1 MSAFHAATS
10 GSTFGEVL
18 LSLRTAAGLSQ
29 ASLAL
34 TSGMSVRALRELE
47 RGRASAPQERSA
59 ELLADALD
67 LAGDARQHFLSLAK
81 QGRRRSA
88 GAAKGAALHRLPAV
102 PGFVGRQPELL
113 RLSREAETGGV
124 VVIAG
129 PPGVGKTSLA
139 LASANELLSSFPD
152 GCLALDLRGVDDR
165 PVDPAAALEQ
175 LLASLDVPPGRMPV
189 TLEERSSLFR
199 KVLRDRRVLVLLD
212 NAFDE
217 GQVRPLL
224 TMSKGCLTVV
234 TCRRVLAGLESAR
247 WVLLDTLTQD
257 GAVELVAAV
266 AGERVVREEPEAVR
280 ELVALCGNL
289 PLAVRMVCTRLA
301 AGRDGR
307 SVAALAGELRDE
319 RRLLDSLS
327 MGDED
332 LRTAFSTSY
341 QALSPRARSVFRRLA
356 GVPGVHFDDDLA
368 AVVTGVPVAE
378 VGLVLDEL
386 VEMSLLTIT
395 TESMRFQ
402 FHDLIRIFA
411 RERLLGE
418 EPREVRDELRDA
430 FATHVLD
437 LASAAGG
444 LFSPDVRE
452 VPRDCPFRSYEEAA
466 EWLDLESS
474 NWSAVQREAAALGR
488 HRQVLDF
495 AVAIHCYAIGHE
507 QKHRWN
513 DVFELGLQAARAL
526 GDRRGEAE
534 MLNLLGAARHRCTDE
549 QELALAALREAVTIA
564 EEIGHHRVAMSARS
578 SIGLVLSHL
587 GEVEEAL
594 DHITFAYER
603 SGEFGY
609 FQHRVWTSL
618 GLGACLL
625 AAGRVADALERFAS
639 TLDQTKQ
646 NRDQTNQETLHR
658 VMALLLTLMG
668 DCLTALGRWEEAA
681 DSYHSART
689 TIGDLQLSYRT
700 EAEMALS
707 EGVAR
712 RHTGEV
718 EQARA
723 CLTLALGKLGALGNR
738 AQRETAEAELAL
750 LPDSGTAQ

>member
-1 MSAFHAATS
+1 MSAFHTVTS

-29 ASLAL
+29 AGLAL

-47 RGRASAPQERSA
+47 RGRANAPQQRST
-59 ELLADALD
+59 ELLADALG
-67 LAGDARQHFLSLAK
+67 LTGDARQSFLSLAR
-81 QGRRRSA
+81 QGRRRST
-88 GAAKGAALHRLPAV
+88 GAVTGAALRRLPAV
-102 PGFVGRQPELL
+102 PGFVGRQQELL

-129 PPGVGKTSLA
+129 PPGIGKTSLA
-139 LASANELLSSFPD
+139 VAAANELLYSFPD
-152 GCLALDLRGVDDR
+152 GCLALDLRGVDDH
-165 PVDPAAALEQ
+165 PLSPAAALEQ
-175 LLASLDVPPGRMPV
+175 MLASLDVPPGRMPV

-199 KVLRDRRVLVLLD
+199 KVLRSRRVLVLLD
-212 NAFDE
+212 NASDE
-217 GQVRPLL
+217 GQIRPLL
-224 TMSKGCLTVV
+224 TMSEGCLTIV

-266 AGERVVREEPEAVR
+266 AGEQVVREEPEAVR

-301 AGRDGR
+301 VGHDGR
-307 SVAALAGELRDE
+307 SAAALAGALRDE

-327 MGDED
+327 MGDAD

-356 GVPGVHFDDDLA
+356 VVPGVHFDDDLA
-368 AVVTGVPVAE
+368 AVATGVPVAE

-386 VEMSLLTIT
+386 VEVSLLTIT
-395 TESMRFQ
+395 TESVRFQ

-411 RERLLGE
+411 RERRLEE
-418 EPREVRDELRDA
+418 EPQDVRDELRDA

-437 LASAAGG
+437 LASTAGR
-444 LFSPDVRE
+444 LFFPDVLE

-466 EWLDLESS
+466 EWLDREAS

-495 AVAIHCYAIGHE
+495 AVSIHCYAIGRE

-513 DVFELGLQAARAL
+513 EVFEFGLHAARAL
-526 GDRRGEAE
+526 RDRRGEAE
-534 MLNLLGAARHRCTDE
+534 MLNLLGATQHRCTDE
-549 QELALAALREAVTIA
+549 QKLALTTLREAVAVA
-564 EEIGHHRVAMSARS
+564 EEIGHRRIVMSAKS
-578 SIGLVLSHL
+578 TIGLVLAHL
-587 GEVEEAL
+587 GEFTEAL
-594 DHITFAYER
+594 EHITFAYEG
-603 SGEFGY
+603 SGEFDY

-618 GLGACLL
+618 GLAVCLL
-625 AAGRVADALERFAS
+625 AAGRFADALEQFAS
-639 TLDQTKQ
+639 TLDQTRQ
-646 NRDQTNQETLHR
+646 NRDQTNQETLDR
-658 VMALLLTLMG
+658 MVALLLMLMG
-668 DCLTALGRWEEAA
+668 DCLSALGRWKEAA
-681 DSYHSART
+681 DSYHGART
-689 TIGDLQLSYRT
+689 IGALQMSYRT
-700 EAEMALS
+700 EGELALS

-712 RHTGEV
+712 RRAGEV

-723 CLTLALGKLGALGNR
+723 CLTFALGKLDALGNR
-738 AQRETAEAELAL
+738 AQRETTEAELAL
-750 LPDSGTAQ
+750 LPDPGTAQ

>member
-1 MSAFHAATS
+1 MSATRTS
-10 GSTFGEVL
+10 ASESPFGEVL
-18 LSLRTAAGLSQ
+18 LSLRTAAGLTQ
-29 ASLAL
+29 AGLAL
-34 TSGMSVRALRELE
+34 ASGMSVRALRELE
-47 RGRASAPQERSA
+47 RGRANAPQERST
-59 ELLADALD
+59 ELLADALG
-67 LAGDARQHFLSLAK
+67 LAGGARDSFLSLAR

-88 GAAKGAALHRLPAV
+88 GAAKNAALRSLPAV
-102 PGFVGRQPELL
+102 PGLVGRQQELL
-113 RLSREAETGGV
+113 RLSREAEAGGV

-139 LASANELLSSFPD
+139 VAAAEDLLSSFPD

-165 PVDPAAALEQ
+165 PLSPAAALEQ
-175 LLASLDVPPGRMPV
+175 MLASLDVPPWRMPA
-189 TLEERSSLFR
+189 TLDERSSLFR

-212 NAFDE
+212 NASDE
-217 GQVRPLL
+217 SQVRPLL
-224 TMSKGCLTVV
+224 TMSEGCLTVV

-266 AGERVVREEPEAVR
+266 AGEQVVREEPEAVR

-356 GVPGVHFDDDLA
+356 AVPGVHFDDDLA
-368 AVVTGVPVAE
+368 AVATGVPVAE

-395 TESMRFQ
+395 TESVRFQ

-411 RERLLGE
+411 RERRLAE
-418 EPREVRDELRDA
+418 EPQDVRDELRDA

-444 LFSPDVRE
+444 LFFPDVRE

-466 EWLDLESS
+466 EWLDREAS
-474 NWSAVQREAAALGR
+474 NWLAVHQETAALGR

-495 AVAIHCYAIGHE
+495 ADAIHCYAIGRE

-513 DVFELGLQAARAL
+513 EVFELGLKAARAL
-526 GDRRGEAE
+526 RDRRGEAE
-534 MLNLLGAARHRCTDE
+534 MLNLLGATQHRCTDE
-549 QELALAALREAVTIA
+549 QELALATLREAMAIA
-564 EEIGHHRVAMSARS
+564 EEIGHRRIVMSANLS
-578 SIGLVLSHL
+578 TGLVLAHL
-587 GEVEEAL
+587 GKFAEGLE
-594 DHITFAYER
+594 HITFAYEG
-603 SGEFGY
+603 SGEFDY

-618 GLGACLL
+618 GLGVCLL
-625 AAGRVADALERFAS
+625 AAGRFADALERFAS
-639 TLDQTKQ
+639 TLDQSKQ
-646 NRDQTNQETLHR
+646 NRDQTNQETLDR
-658 VMALLLTLMG
+658 MLALLLTLMG
-668 DCLTALGRWEEAA
+668 DCLSALGRWKEAA
-681 DSYHSART
+681 ESYHDART
-689 TIGDLQLSYRT
+689 TIGELQMSYRT
-700 EAEMALS
+700 EGELALN

-712 RHTGEV
+712 RRAGEV

-723 CLTLALGKLGALGNR
+723 CLTFALGKLDTLGNR
-738 AQRETAEAELAL
+738 GQREMAEAELAL
-750 LPDSGTAQ
+750 LPG